1 MSIIARLLSKIV
13 YRFNGVIDVEKTERY
28 KFQLDVFRASP
39 RDDDVIVMLGDS
51 LTENT
56 PFNELLHFRFRV
68 KNRGIS
74 SDNTCGVLA
83 RIDEAANNLPEKMF
97 ILLGT
102 NDIGNGI
109 PLSESMS
116 NYREII
122 RRVRALSPRTKIY
135 VQSVLPVDHKKLE
148 DNVRCRR
155 RTREAIAAFNTA
167 LEELARDTGCEF
179 LDTHKIF
186 NAGDGEMDA
195 TCTADGLHLNGTGM
209 LRWCGF
215 LEQYM

>member
-74 SDNTCGVLA
+74 SDNTRGVLA

-102 NDIGNGI
+102 NDIGNG
-109 PLSESMS
+109 
-116 NYREII
+116 
-122 RRVRALSPRTKIY
+122 
-135 VQSVLPVDHKKLE
+135 
-148 DNVRCRR
+148 
-155 RTREAIAAFNTA
+155 
-167 LEELARDTGCEF
+167 
-179 LDTHKIF
+179 
-186 NAGDGEMDA
+186 EMDG